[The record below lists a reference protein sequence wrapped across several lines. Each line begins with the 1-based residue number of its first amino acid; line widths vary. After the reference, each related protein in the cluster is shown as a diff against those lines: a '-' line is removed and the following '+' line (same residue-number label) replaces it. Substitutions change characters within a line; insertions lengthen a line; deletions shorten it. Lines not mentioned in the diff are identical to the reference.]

1 MSTDPHNLSQSL
13 HDMKVALQDAAPGL
27 HRFLAAAWNLCM
39 KSLIAIKAMPFI
51 VKMPWLLVVLAI
63 LLIVICSYL
72 ILLIT
77 PLAYIAITRKAN
89 AAQNF
94 LIPLDGKDA
103 EFEDIDQT
111 GE

>member
-1 MSTDPHNLSQSL
+1 MTDPHNFSQSL

-51 VKMPWLLVVLAI
+51 VKMPWLLAVIAI
-63 LLIVICSYL
+63 LLIVICPYL
-72 ILLIT
+72 ILLIA
-77 PLAYIAITRKAN
+77 PLTYIAITRKAN

-94 LIPLDGKDA
+94 LIALDGKDVD
-103 EFEDIDQT
+103 FEDIDQT
-111 GE
+111 GD

>member
-1 MSTDPHNLSQSL
+1 MTDPHNMSQSL

-27 HRFLAAAWNLCM
+27 HRFLAASWNLCM

-51 VKMPWLLVVLAI
+51 VKMPWLLVVIAI
-63 LLIVICSYL
+63 LLIAICPYL
-72 ILLIT
+72 ALLIA

-89 AAQNF
+89 AAHSF
-94 LIPLDGKDA
+94 LIALDDRDA

-111 GE
+111 VE